1 MWLKC
6 EPKRDDWGV
15 LVPVLVLE
23 RVNDA
28 AVGGRVW
35 TEILLRCRAD
45 ARLEGRSRYAGV
57 SGEMGGGV
65 TDVGERRPGNEVK
78 RGRM

>member
-1 MWLKC
+1 M
-6 EPKRDDWGV
+6 
-15 LVPVLVLE
+15 PVLVVE
-23 RVNDA
+23 RVNDP
-28 AVGGRVW
+28 AVAERVW
-35 TEILLRCRAD
+35 TDILLRCTAD

>member
-1 MWLKC
+1 M
-6 EPKRDDWGV
+6 
-15 LVPVLVLE
+15 PVLAIE
-23 RVNDA
+23 RVNDPD
-28 AVGGRVW
+28 VGGRVW
-35 TEILLRCRAD
+35 IDILLRCRAD